1 VRLRSKVLLVIAWL
15 AIVAPQ
21 IVLGYGSHG
30 DAWLVGRA
38 ALQMWSSGR
47 YVASRSTGFPLFEI
61 LVTPLVH
68 AGGWYLS
75 NLLSLAAGLALL
87 FAFFRL
93 ADRGELSHPSPA
105 ILAMAFLPVV
115 VTHSASTMDYVPAL
129 ALMVWAYVLLRE
141 GRNKA
146 SAVLIGLACG
156 FRLTSGLLILP
167 WAIYVWKS
175 RRSLR
180 PVATG
185 VLLATAVG
193 TIAYSPVLLTYGIRT
208 IHLTIQVDLPT
219 RVLIGGYSALE
230 LLGIVQ
236 SVVVAAVLVYSLRR
250 GGPAAAVSETPW
262 YAFHVSNIAVWIPM
276 FLAMPYKSAYLMP
289 LLPSLILLLDRLA
302 GRRAFASIC
311 ALLLSYHVI
320 RLDALGGE
328 SGRRYVK
335 FSLSSGYTIADIQD
349 RRFKLATRRAASTC
363 PITRPTVLMLGDLW
377 IVIGN
382 DAWSWD
388 DGLGMFRR
396 TDGLLYVSGR
406 ILDEQKLRDLGMR
419 GYRLVVWRGDKWEYV
434 RGCDFDWQRYVD
446 MIDDLSEFFGTPIE
460 GRALTDR

>member
-1 VRLRSKVLLVIAWL
+1 MLVVFWL

-30 DAWLVGRA
+30 DSWLVGRA

-75 NLLSLAAGLALL
+75 NLLSLVAGLALL
-87 FAFFRL
+87 CAFFRL
-93 ADRGELSHPSPA
+93 ADRGELSHPFPA
-105 ILAMAFLPVV
+105 VLSMAFLPVV

-129 ALMVWAYVLLRE
+129 ALMVWAYVLLLE
-141 GRNKA
+141 GRIKA

-156 FRLTSGLLILP
+156 FRPTSELMILP
-167 WAIYVWKS
+167 WAIYVWKA
-175 RRSLR
+175 RRNLR
-180 PVATG
+180 AIAQG
-185 VLLATAVG
+185 VLLAAVVG

-208 IHLTIQVDLPT
+208 IHLTIQVDVPT

-236 SVVVAAVLVYSLRR
+236 SVVVAAVLLYSLRR
-250 GGPAAAVSETPW
+250 GGPVASVSGSPW
-262 YAFHVSNIAVWIPM
+262 YAFHVSNIGVWIPL

-302 GRRAFASIC
+302 GSRAFAWLC
-311 ALLLSYHVI
+311 ALLLSYHLI

-335 FSLSSGYTIADIQD
+335 LSLSQGYTIADIQD
-349 RRFKLATRRAASTC
+349 RRFKLATRRAATTC
-363 PITRPTVLMLGDLW
+363 LVKRPTVLMLGDLW
-377 IVIGN
+377 IPIGN
-382 DAWSWD
+382 DAWNWD
-388 DGLGMFRR
+388 GDLGMFRR
-396 TDGLLYVSGR
+396 GDGLLYVTGR
-406 ILDEQKLRDLGMR
+406 ILDEQKLKDLERR

-434 RGCDFDWQRYVD
+434 RGCDFDWRRYVEI
-446 MIDDLSEFFGTPIE
+446 IDKLPDFFGTPIE